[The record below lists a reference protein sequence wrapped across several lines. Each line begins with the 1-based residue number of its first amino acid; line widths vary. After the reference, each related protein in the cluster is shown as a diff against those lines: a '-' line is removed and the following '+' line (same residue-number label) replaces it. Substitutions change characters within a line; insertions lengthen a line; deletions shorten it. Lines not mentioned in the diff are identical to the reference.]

1 MTRLLCCIGDL
12 VDHGDVEV
20 KTGPFGTQLRA
31 RDYVEDGIP
40 VINVRNIGLGSIKPE
55 KLEYISE
62 RTTDRLS
69 AHLLKPKDIVF
80 GRKGAVERHAYIH
93 PSQEGWLQGSDCL
106 RLRILSENL
115 VLSRFL
121 SYAFLTQQHQS
132 WMMQQCSHGATMASL
147 NQDIIRRIPIE
158 LPPITVQKKIT
169 AILSA
174 YDDLIENNT
183 RRIAILEEMA
193 RRLYEEWFVKFC
205 FPEHNKTDFVRDLPS
220 GWLRQTV
227 NGVSSYI
234 NRGLAPK
241 YDENADC
248 RVINQK
254 CIRDQHLS
262 MEPARRQAKAVP
274 PEKLIR
280 FGDVLINSTGV
291 GTLGRVAQ
299 VYETLEKVTA
309 DSHVTIV
316 RPDIRVDID
325 YFGHTLLRLQPFFE
339 GQGVGSTGQTELSR
353 NRIGEAELI
362 TPPIDLQKKFGQI
375 VRPMRLLC
383 VRLAAQNANLRA
395 QRDLLLP
402 KLISGEID
410 VSEAQETLKEAVA

>member
-1 MTRLLCCIGDL
+1 MTIKRKEYKLDQLGFVARGRSRHRPRNDPSL
-12 VDHGDVEV
+12 YGGSYPFFQTGDVKAAEMYLHNHTATYNERGV
-20 KTGPFGTQLRA
+20 SQSKLWQPGTLCITISA
-31 RDYVEDGIP
+31 
-40 VINVRNIGLGSIKPE
+40 NIAE
-55 KLEYISE
+55 
-62 RTTDRLS
+62 S
-69 AHLLKPKDIVF
+69 A
-80 GRKGAVERHAYIH
+80 
-93 PSQEGWLQGSDCL
+93 
-106 RLRILSENL
+106 ILSVPGCFPDSIVGFIANTNL
-115 VLSRFL
+115 SDTAFIKYYMDTLKLLMKNASRGTTQDNLSL
-121 SYAFLTQQHQS
+121 DKLLAFDFMVPNVYEQ
-132 WMMQQCSHGATMASL
+132 
-147 NQDIIRRIPIE
+147 RRI
-158 LPPITVQKKIT
+158 
-169 AILSA
+169 ASILSA

-193 RRLYEEWFVKFC
+193 RRLYEEWFVKFR

-227 NGVSSYI
+227 NEVSAYI

-262 MEPARRQAKAVP
+262 MEPARRQSKAVP

-299 VYETLEKVTA
+299 VYETFGKVTA

-410 VSEAQETLKEAVA
+410 VSGAQETLKEAVA

>member
-1 MTRLLCCIGDL
+1 MSTWRRCCLGDL
-12 VDHGDVEV
+12 IELKRGYDLPRDQRTPGLYPIVSSSGLSGTHNKSRVKGPGIVTGRYGTLGEV
-20 KTGPFGTQLRA
+20 FYVTEDFWPLNTSLYV
-31 RDYVEDGIP
+31 RDFKGNDP
-40 VINVRNIGLGSIKPE
+40 RFIKY
-55 KLEYISE
+55 L
-62 RTTDRLS
+62 LS
-69 AHLLKPKDIVF
+69 SLDLSSQNAA
-80 GRKGAVERHAYIH
+80 GAVPGLNRNH
-93 PSQEGWLQGSDCL
+93 L
-106 RLRILSENL
+106 
-115 VLSRFL
+115 
-121 SYAFLTQQHQS
+121 HQ
-132 WMMQQCSHGATMASL
+132 
-147 NQDIIRRIPIE
+147 I
-158 LPPITVQKKIT
+158 KIT
-169 AILSA
+169 APNVATQRRIASILST

-183 RRIAILEEMA
+183 RRIAILEEMT
-193 RRLYEEWFVKFC
+193 RRLYEEWFVKFR
-205 FPEHNKTDFVRDLPS
+205 FPGYDKADFVSDLPP

-227 NGVSSYI
+227 NEVSSYI

-262 MEPARRQAKAVP
+262 MEPARRQSKAVP

-299 VYETLEKVTA
+299 IYETLEKVTA

-316 RPDIRVDID
+316 RPDTRVDID

-339 GQGVGSTGQTELSR
+339 DQGVGSTGQTELSR
-353 NRIGEAELI
+353 NRIGETELV

-410 VSEAQETLKEAVA
+410 VSGAQETVKEAVA